1 MYVYCITPSGN
12 FKSNFIKIGF
22 CKDLKS
28 LDKRYGT
35 CYGTYIYSYVDAE
48 SKKQEYFIHNKF
60 KKLKLHIKKELFMYD
75 NENDKCNYDFY
86 KQKLIE
92 FSEEYKKINDEYK
105 IIKYIS
111 ELTISKKEIISEINE
126 KNLDNHNIKN
136 IKYKKLESIKHIFK
150 ESLNKYDESYT
161 KILLYSILHDIR
173 NNGKKYDEI
182 YKMHKIEDKSKFNQ
196 KTERCNLFIKVIEE
210 KEIKIYK
217 TKLSPDSFR
226 KLNRD
231 HFDSFLEDIKNKY

>member
-1 MYVYCITPSGN
+1 
-12 FKSNFIKIGF
+12 
-22 CKDLKS
+22 
-28 LDKRYGT
+28 
-35 CYGTYIYSYVDAE
+35 
-48 SKKQEYFIHNKF
+48 
-60 KKLKLHIKKELFMYD
+60 MYD

-126 KNLDNHNIKN
+126 KKLDNHNIKN
-136 IKYKKLESIKHIFK
+136 IKYKKLENIKHIFK

-161 KILLYSILHDIR
+161 KILLYSIFHDIR

-182 YKMHKIEDKSKFNQ
+182 YKMHKIEDTSKFNQ